1 MMNLRSRFL
10 HGIKNGLESTT
21 MNMNYQMCEH
31 SITVEE
37 GQNVCTKC
45 GTIMEQVIDD
55 GPEWRYYGA
64 EDRND
69 DPCRTGAANNTLL
82 PDSSYGSVALNMKNS
97 SPQFRQIAKLSSWAM
112 ASHSDRSWLAA
123 IDILQTYAYRTG
135 FPKSILAEA
144 CSLFRSQE
152 DALKLR
158 GETRRAL
165 MGAVFF
171 VACRRSDVSRTHEE
185 IADMVGVSTRSL
197 CKAIQRFEAHV
208 SENPLLQTQLSL
220 AERMMNGLNLSEAQ
234 RNQIIT
240 AINSVFKNP
249 DEELEHTPKVMVA
262 GTIASILVK
271 TAIDPKNAVKLFSKH
286 CGVSAV
292 SIQKVMAKL

>member
-1 MMNLRSRFL
+1 MMSLHSRFY
-10 HGIKNGLESTT
+10 HAIKNGPTDTT
-21 MNMNYQMCEH
+21 MYLNYQMCEH
-31 SITVEE
+31 TTIVEE

-82 PDSSYGSVALNMKNS
+82 PDSSYGSVALNTKNS
-97 SPQFRQIAKLSSWAM
+97 SPQLRQIAKLSSWAM

-171 VACRRSDVSRTHEE
+171 VSCRRNEVSRTHEE
-185 IADMVGVSTRSL
+185 IADMVNVSTRSL

-208 SENPLLQTQLSL
+208 SDNPLLQTQLSL
-220 AERMMNGLNLSEAQ
+220 AERMMNGLNLSEDQ
-234 RNQIIT
+234 REQIIG
-240 AINSVFKNP
+240 AIKLVFKNP

-271 TAIDPKNAVKLFSKH
+271 SAIDPKNAIKLFSKH

-292 SIQKVMAKL
+292 SIQKVMSKL

>member
-1 MMNLRSRFL
+1 
-10 HGIKNGLESTT
+10 
-21 MNMNYQMCEH
+21 MCEH
-31 SITVEE
+31 STVVED
-37 GQNVCTKC
+37 GQSVCTKC
-45 GTIMEQVIDD
+45 GTILDQIIDD

-69 DPCRTGAANNTLL
+69 DPCRTGSANNTLL
-82 PDSSYGSVALNMKNS
+82 PDSSYGSVAMNIKNTS
-97 SPQFRQIAKLSSWAM
+97 VQFRQIAKLSSWAM

-123 IDILQTYAYRTG
+123 IDILQYYAYRTG
-135 FPKSILAEA
+135 LPKSILAES

-171 VACRRSDVSRTHEE
+171 VACRRNDVARTHEE
-185 IADMVGVSTRSL
+185 IADMVKVSTRSL
-197 CKAIQRFEAHV
+197 CKAIQRFESHV
-208 SENPLLQTQLSL
+208 TDNPLLQTQLSL
-220 AERMMNGLNLSEAQ
+220 AERMMNGLNLSEGQ
-234 RNQIIT
+234 RDDIIL
-240 AINSVFKNP
+240 AIRNVFKNP

-271 TAIDPKNAVKLFSKH
+271 TSIEPKNTIKHFSKH
-286 CGVSAV
+286 SGVSAV
-292 SIQKVMAKL
+292 SIQKVINKL

>member
-1 MMNLRSRFL
+1 
-10 HGIKNGLESTT
+10 
-21 MNMNYQMCEH
+21 MCEH
-31 SITVEE
+31 TTVVDE

-45 GTIMEQVIDD
+45 GTILQQTIDD

-82 PDSSYGSVALNMKNS
+82 PDSSYGSVALNIKNT

-123 IDILQTYAYRTG
+123 IDILQNYAYRSG
-135 FPKSILAEA
+135 LPKAILAEA

-171 VACRRSDVSRTHEE
+171 VACRINDVSRTHEE
-185 IADMVGVSTRSL
+185 IASMVKVSTRSL
-197 CKAIQRFEAHV
+197 CKAIQRFESHV
-208 SENPLLQTQLSL
+208 CDNPLLQTQLSL
-220 AERMMNGLNLSEAQ
+220 AERMMNNLNLSETQ
-234 RNQIIT
+234 RDQIIC
-240 AINSVFKNP
+240 AIKNIFKNP
-249 DEELEHTPKVMVA
+249 EEELEHTPKVMVA
-262 GTIASILVK
+262 GTIASIIVK
-271 TAIDPKNAVKLFSKH
+271 SSTDPKNALKLFSKH

-292 SIQKVMAKL
+292 SIQKVMGKV